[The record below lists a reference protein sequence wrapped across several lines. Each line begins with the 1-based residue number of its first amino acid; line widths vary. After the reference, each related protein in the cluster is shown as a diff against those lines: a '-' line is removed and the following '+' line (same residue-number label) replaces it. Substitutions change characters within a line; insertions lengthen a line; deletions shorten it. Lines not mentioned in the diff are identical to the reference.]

1 MPELPEVQTV
11 VNGIKSKVINRKIL
25 QFKNYTHKLR
35 YPINRNVAQLVENS
49 RAINVRRRAKYII
62 IELSNNK
69 SLVMHL
75 GMSGRII
82 ITQNGFHKKIK
93 HTPVSYTHL
102 TLPTIY
108 SV

>member
-75 GMSGRII
+75 GMS
-82 ITQNGFHKKIK
+82 
-93 HTPVSYTHL
+93 
-102 TLPTIY
+102 
-108 SV
+108 